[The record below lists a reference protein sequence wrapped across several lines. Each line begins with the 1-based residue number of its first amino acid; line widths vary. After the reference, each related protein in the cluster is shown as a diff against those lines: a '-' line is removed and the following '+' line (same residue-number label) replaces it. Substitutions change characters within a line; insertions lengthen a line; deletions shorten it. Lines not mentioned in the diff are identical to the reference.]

1 MSAYYEFYAEVRLGN
16 TWHSIN
22 PVVTRI
28 DGTTRTVPVVSGGS
42 ALFNLYNV
50 LCDYGRL
57 VLPNDLSNETQKL
70 LCNGYSFND
79 AVKCGNEYVTAK
91 EHYCTGE
98 NILTCNFD
106 RVVKDKL
113 VPGRRYRNQGY
124 VLRDATQAVECRE
137 VCLDDEIEFITQK
150 EYDRLG
156 HLDKRKYVWY
166 EWNYSWD
173 TYGQLSN
180 LNERINN
187 LISWLD
193 DTFYDDD
200 MNDTVSYEDSR
211 NLEVRVV
218 VRASW

>member
-1 MSAYYEFYAEVRLGN
+1 MSVYYEFYAEAKVGN

-28 DGTTRTVPVVSGGS
+28 DGTTRTVPVMSGGS

-57 VLPNDLSNETQKL
+57 VLPDNLSYETQQL
-70 LCNGYSFND
+70 LCNGYLFD
-79 AVKCGNEYVTAK
+79 DTVKCGNEYVTAK

-98 NILTCNFD
+98 NIWTCNFD

-113 VPGRRYRNQGY
+113 VPSRRYRNTGY
-124 VLRDATQAVECRE
+124 VLRDVTQAVECRE
-137 VCLDDEIEFITQK
+137 VGPDDEIEFLTQQ
-150 EYDRLG
+150 EYDKLNDSDRQ
-156 HLDKRKYVWY
+156 RYVWY
-166 EWNYSWD
+166 EWNYPWD

-187 LISWLD
+187 LISWFD
-193 DTFYDDD
+193 DTFYDTD
-200 MNDTVSYEDSR
+200 MNYTVSYEDSQ